1 MLLGIDLIMGLVLGI
16 EHLSGEG
23 DEEDEYQWM
32 IAIHLGIFRITI
44 LKL

>member
-1 MLLGIDLIMGLVLGI
+1 MILGVDLIGGIAFGI
-16 EHLSGEG
+16 EHISGED